1 MDDLGQDGITAYHG
15 SPHDFKQFDTSKIG
29 TGEGAQSYGHGLYFA
44 GHEPVAEGYRDRLG
58 AHHETSGE
66 TMADQH
72 VIEPHFYKNMNEDEI
87 GENMNNAAQWAE
99 QRIFD
104 QGKMKYL
111 YADGSMLIHDEDR
124 VRAVQKQP
132 GHMYEVHI
140 NAHPHHM
147 LDWDKPLSEQPS
159 HITKSLFDARKEM
172 PTLWKKTQHHIN
184 NDSTAGDFY
193 QSIAAGHP
201 HGYAGATEQ
210 LSRAGIKGIKY
221 LDAGSRGDKAKP
233 THNYV
238 VFDHNDVHIKR
249 KYEQG
254 GAVDNDV
261 IPHGDSKREQNL
273 TAFQEGN
280 HPDVPHVVYH
290 ATNKDFS
297 KFFPMSHFGTLKA
310 ATDRLEELDKKNQN
324 IIPVHIS
331 MKNPFHLGEESHTW
345 RDNSD
350 VLGEISDRLYHRGH
364 KEEATHIQ
372 SLADDIMDNNP
383 KDQTHHLMTT
393 AKILQGLGYDGVTY
407 VNKIED
413 AGSKSFIPLFS
424 NQIKSATGNRGT
436 FDPKNP
442 DITKADGGD
451 VMDDSRIRRSGEG
464 GQETALDFIQNAPL
478 YKQRMEDQKQPQ
490 PQAAPAPAPQTE
502 SKPMPVIAAP
512 PPAIIRPAEETP
524 PAQMQQV
531 QQQQPQGQM
540 QTGLFHIGTNDMNPK
555 MTVQSAQRIIE
566 SAKAMGIDPM
576 FLLPNQTARGNFNNP
591 YNKGNDDYLR
601 VANNSYALQKYLDD
615 NGVKYVMPDYNNKVD
630 GYHMDPKWVRTFA
643 KSYNNPFIAGDSN
656 AVLLNSAGYNRGPIT
671 ETVKGKNDKDVK
683 LIYVKDPNSSQKL
696 SWGAQTSAIIA
707 DELAK
712 HLRWYQQNAPQHRSD
727 GGEVDRRQMHH
738 KDVTERVPQL
748 TEGANKLAQGEI
760 DKHEYQ
766 RLVNQHKPVHP
777 YESVPAPAT
786 HEEMY
791 AALQENKRDKLG
803 QAENIP
809 EGHPVGLRL
818 DIPAYKD
825 HGVWVPTIHNQSD
838 HKTIAHDSHA
848 MVSDATFKI
857 PQNKALKVATGT
869 AKSPFATI
877 DGNFNHISH
886 EDAIQL
892 AAHALNHPEWTQ
904 VGMDPERHG
913 FFYDRRTQ
921 RPVKN
926 AAKVLQ
932 VGPLVL
938 AHHAELGNLSDP
950 EYHYALGGNIGHR
963 EHFEDGGAE
972 GGSEGGSEGGLG
984 EGPSSGDMGGG
995 GGGGGGNDNTPEP
1008 ATPVDEEK
1016 PEEKAKPAPPMP
1028 LTPQNMGTNLGYD
1041 PIPSA
1046 TFTPATPTALPPTTS
1061 FQQFAGGGLVDAALK
1076 KVSSKYTDTGLP
1088 LNAMEILSKIAR
1100 TG

>member
-1 MDDLGQDGITAYHG
+1 MDEQQDGITAYHG
-15 SPHDFKQFDTSKIG
+15 SPHDFEQFDTSKIG

-44 GHEPVAEGYRDRLG
+44 GHEPVAKGYAKEL
-58 AHHETSGE
+58 AKQ
-66 TMADQH
+66 QH
-72 VIEPHFYKNMNEDEI
+72 VDPFMHFDGGAIYQGQDLNDLTPSQIAAHVVADNGIDTAHKLM
-87 GENMNNAAQWAE
+87 GEWSQDHYSGPMWKSALQELHANPDKFANAKWQ
-99 QRIFD
+99 
-104 QGKMKYL
+104 
-111 YADGSMLIHDEDR
+111 H
-124 VRAVQKQP
+124 

-140 NAHPHHM
+140 NAHPDHM
-147 LDWDKPLSEQPS
+147 LDWDKPLSKQPS
-159 HITKSLFDARKEM
+159 HITKSLFDVRKKL
-172 PTLWKKTQHHIN
+172 PTLWEKTQHHIN

-221 LDAGSRGDKAKP
+221 LDAGSRSDKAKQ

-254 GAVDNDV
+254 GAVN
-261 IPHGDSKREQNL
+261 
-273 TAFQEGN
+273 
-280 HPDVPHVVYH
+280 
-290 ATNKDFS
+290 
-297 KFFPMSHFGTLKA
+297 
-310 ATDRLEELDKKNQN
+310 
-324 IIPVHIS
+324 
-331 MKNPFHLGEESHTW
+331 
-345 RDNSD
+345 
-350 VLGEISDRLYHRGH
+350 
-364 KEEATHIQ
+364 
-372 SLADDIMDNNP
+372 
-383 KDQTHHLMTT
+383 
-393 AKILQGLGYDGVTY
+393 GY
-407 VNKIED
+407 E
-413 AGSKSFIPLFS
+413 
-424 NQIKSATGNRGT
+424 
-436 FDPKNP
+436 
-442 DITKADGGD
+442 DGGD
-451 VMDDSRIRRSGEG
+451 VWDDSRVRRSGEG
-464 GQETALDFIQNAPL
+464 GTETALDFIQNAPL

-512 PPAIIRPAEETP
+512 PPAIIRAAEPAP
-524 PAQMQQV
+524 PAPV
-531 QQQQPQGQM
+531 QQQPQAQS
-540 QTGLFHIGTNDMNPK
+540 QTGLFHIGTNDTDPNL
-555 MTVQSAQRIIE
+555 TVKSAQRIIDA
-566 SAKAMGIDPM
+566 SRTMGIDPV
-576 FLLPNQTARGNFNNP
+576 FLLPNQSVKKP
-591 YNKGNDDYLR
+591 YAETSK
-601 VANNSYALQKYLDD
+601 ALQKYLDD
-615 NGVKYVMPDYNNKVD
+615 NGIQ
-630 GYHMDPKWVRTFA
+630 YHMPEYESGDPAHMSHEWVNNFA
-643 KSYNNPFIAGDSN
+643 KTYNNPFIAGDSN
-656 AVLLNSAGYNRGPIT
+656 SVRLGNWGYGAKGTALVHPDSKAILGRVGAGS
-671 ETVKGKNDKDVK
+671 KD
-683 LIYVKDPNSSQKL
+683 
-696 SWGAQTSAIIA
+696 IA
-707 DELAK
+707 DELDK
-712 HLRWYQQNAPQHRSD
+712 HLKWYQQNAPQHRSD

-838 HKTIAHDSHA
+838 HKTIAHGSHA

-938 AHHAELGNLSDP
+938 AHHAELGDLSDP

-963 EHFEDGGAE
+963 EHFDEGGDASGGDDQGSGGDATSDDDGGGM
-972 GGSEGGSEGGLG
+972 GGSE
-984 EGPSSGDMGGG
+984 
-995 GGGGGGNDNTPEP
+995 GGGGNDNAGAPSD
-1008 ATPVDEEK
+1008 APVAEEK
-1016 PEEKAKPAPPMP
+1016 PGEVKPPPPMP

-1041 PIPSA
+1041 SIPNA
-1046 TFTPATPTALPPTTS
+1046 TFTPAAPTALPPSTS

-1076 KVSSKYTDTGLP
+1076 KVSNKYTDTGLP